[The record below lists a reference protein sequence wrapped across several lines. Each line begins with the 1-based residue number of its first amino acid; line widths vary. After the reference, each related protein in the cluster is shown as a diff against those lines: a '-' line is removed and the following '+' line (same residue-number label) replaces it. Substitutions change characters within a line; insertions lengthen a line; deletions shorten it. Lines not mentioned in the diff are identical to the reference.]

1 MDHYIF
7 LPGRWQGSSCVEV
20 ARLIVFVWRRVCAT
34 FCLAH
39 MGFLFER
46 WQGESFVE
54 LAWFAFVFRV
64 GLMQF
69 FVRVAL
75 SESGENIL
83 VGLGR

>member
-1 MDHYIF
+1 
-7 LPGRWQGSSCVEV
+7 
-20 ARLIVFVWRRVCAT
+20 
-34 FCLAH
+34 LAH